1 MVQWVRLHASTAGG
15 TGSIPGQETKIPH
28 ASQTKNKKTCS
39 QLNEK
44 ARQVKSPNYMQL
56 EREKKKVVKENNQ
69 RRQHLSWLLKQSPKC
84 PGPGLWKGEK
94 QGGLTIRS
102 RRGGREKE
110 TKV

>member
-1 MVQWVRLHASTAGG
+1 MNLDGYVLAYLIKYIAVVKSLT
-15 TGSIPGQETKIPH
+15 
-28 ASQTKNKKTCS
+28 QTKNKKTCS

>member
-69 RRQHLSWLLKQSPKC
+69 KTAFELAPKAKPKMSRARPVERREAGWVNHQ
-84 PGPGLWKGEK
+84 E
-94 QGGLTIRS
+94 
-102 RRGGREKE
+102 
-110 TKV
+110 